1 MQSGAFALRTALLA
15 LLGAIMFGGAV
26 FARGDLFDVHYA
38 DCPSWSRLSAGQVR
52 DLAVSR
58 DADDENTVH
67 VAWEATDPNTWGMGP
82 NTFNTQLVVILDDGD
97 GSPESQSLALGAR
110 RTTFDD
116 VETGTEVTVQMGIVV
131 ETPDDAYLVSDVAA
145 TTIDQSITAPSF
157 FTTEWKQGVTDIIME
172 KPVPNGTFYY
182 VGYNE
187 AFGNYRA
194 ASGLLT
200 RPHTPRL
207 RIGLAH
213 GGEDDEKRRT
223 VEFDHYV
230 IRITDEDG
238 DVVPEGHDVATL
250 RSDYGNKRLV
260 TWCIMQ
266 SLADNTD
273 VFSNLRVVNDGDI
286 LPSMFAAS
294 PGFVLDPAS
303 EAMLFKEVIFEGA
316 GTAVDGVLASIVA
329 VVTPERVIEDTAD
342 PNTFLYALPP
352 DAHRDF
358 PIDVLASDVTYT
370 LTAWAVNE
378 DGEVIS
384 PVATLKVRPQDR
396 SYRDAIDTVQDYIS
410 LEEIVDGDNAG
421 KNTGVTG
428 LVLTAFTVLNQAA
441 R

>member
-1 MQSGAFALRTALLA
+1 MLRTILFALVGSMV
-15 LLGAIMFGGAV
+15 LGGVG
-26 FARGDLFDVHYA
+26 FAGGDLFAAGYL
-38 DCPSWSRLSAGQVR
+38 DCPSWTRLSAGQVR
-52 DLAVSR
+52 DLTVSR

-67 VAWEATDPNTWGMGP
+67 VAWRATDPDTWGMGP
-82 NTFNTQLVVILDDGD
+82 NTFNAYLVAILNDG
-97 GSPESQSLALGAR
+97 GGTPATQSLSLGTR
-110 RTTFDD
+110 RATFDG
-116 VETGTEVTVQMGIVV
+116 VRTGTEVTVQLGIVV
-131 ETPDDAYLVSDVAA
+131 ETPKHAYLVSDVVA
-145 TTIDQSITAPSF
+145 TTIDQSITEPSF
-157 FTTEWKQGVTDIIME
+157 FTTEWKQGITDIIME

-182 VGYNE
+182 MGYNE
-187 AFGNYRA
+187 SFGNYRA

-207 RIGLAH
+207 RVGLAH
-213 GGEDDEKRRT
+213 GGEDDEKRRD

-238 DVVPEGHDVATL
+238 DVVPEGHDVAAV
-250 RSDYGNKRLV
+250 RSNYGNKRLV

-273 VFSNLRVVNDGDI
+273 VFSNMRVVDDGDI

-294 PGFVLDPAS
+294 PDFVLDPESA
-303 EAMLFKEVIFEGA
+303 AMLFKEVVFERS
-316 GTAVDGVLASIVA
+316 GTAVEGIPASIVA
-329 VVTPERVIEDTAD
+329 VVTPERMIEDTSD

-370 LTAWAVNE
+370 LTAWAVND

-396 SYRDAIDTVQDYIS
+396 SYRDTIDTVQDYIS

-421 KNTGVTG
+421 KNSGVAG
-428 LVLTAFTVLNQAA
+428 LVLTAFTVLN
-441 R
+441 

>member
-1 MQSGAFALRTALLA
+1 MMKLGTRTLGTILLILLA
-15 LLGAIMFGGAV
+15 TLLWRGVGLAG
-26 FARGDLFDVHYA
+26 GDLFDA
-38 DCPSWSRLSAGQVR
+38 DYNNCPAWTRLSAGQVR

-67 VAWEATDPNTWGMGP
+67 IAWRATDPDTWGLGP
-82 NTFNTQLVVILDDGD
+82 NVFNAQLVVMLNDGD
-97 GSPESQSLALGAR
+97 GSPSSQSLSLGTR
-110 RTTFDD
+110 RTSFDG
-116 VETGTEVTVQMGIVV
+116 VRTGTEVTVQLGIVV
-131 ETPDDAYLVSDVAA
+131 ETPDHAYLVSDTVG
-145 TTIDQSITAPSF
+145 TTIDQSITEPSF
-157 FTTEWKQGVTDIIME
+157 FTTKWMQGVAPHLPQT
-172 KPVPNGTFYY
+172 PVPGGTFYY

-213 GGEDDEKRRT
+213 GGEDDERRQT
-223 VEFDHYV
+223 VEFDSYV

-250 RSDYGNKRLV
+250 RSNYGDKRLV

-273 VFSNLRVVNDGDI
+273 VFSNMRVVDDGDI
-286 LPSMFAAS
+286 LPSMYAAS

-303 EAMLFKEVIFEGA
+303 SALLFKEVILERS
-316 GTAVDGVLASIVA
+316 GTAVVGVPASIVA
-329 VVTPERVIEDTAD
+329 VVTPQRVIEDTQD
-342 PNTFLYALPP
+342 PNTFLYAPP
-352 DAHRDF
+352 PNEHRDF

-384 PVATLKVRPQDR
+384 PVATLKVHPRDR
-396 SYRDAIDTVQDYIS
+396 AYRDTINQVQDYVS
-410 LEEIVDGDNAG
+410 LEEIVLEPNVG
-421 KNTGVTG
+421 KNSNVAGF
-428 LVLTAFTVLNQAA
+428 VLTAFTVLN
-441 R
+441 